1 MRSRAESLEFA
12 LLGLLS
18 QGPLHGYELRK
29 RMSAV
34 YGPFRALSFSVIYPQ
49 LRRMQ
54 EKDLIEESFTE
65 SGGLSRRS
73 RIVYSL
79 TGKGKKRFAQIAET
93 DSPDYW
99 EDEGFGM
106 RFAFFSPTPKPNR
119 VRILE
124 GRLRRLSEKRAILQ
138 SELDRTPAGIDKY
151 CGIAI
156 APAPEK
162 SSHVVAADIN
172 DEISFETIPDQ
183 PASSHWINYIWGV
196 VQAFKKRGFNVP
208 AFNAVIQSEIP
219 VGAGLSSSAALEVV
233 FAKAFN

>member
-79 TGKGKKRFAQIAET
+79 TAKGKKRFSEIAET
-93 DSPDYW
+93 DNPDYW
-99 EDEGFGM
+99 EE
-106 RFAFFSPTPKPNR
+106 
-119 VRILE
+119 I
-124 GRLRRLSEKRAILQ
+124 GRA
-138 SELDRTPAGIDKY
+138 
-151 CGIAI
+151 
-156 APAPEK
+156 
-162 SSHVVAADIN
+162 HV
-172 DEISFETIPDQ
+172 
-183 PASSHWINYIWGV
+183 
-196 VQAFKKRGFNVP
+196 
-208 AFNAVIQSEIP
+208 
-219 VGAGLSSSAALEVV
+219 
-233 FAKAFN
+233 